1 MATSIRAGQGD
12 IAMKDDLARVHTEM
26 GALGKEMGL
35 LRAELGTIK
44 WVLGL
49 VVALDVAI
57 LVRLLLD

>member
-1 MATSIRAGQGD
+1 METSNRAGQGD
-12 IAMKDDLARVHTEM
+12 LATKDNLTGVHTEM

-49 VVALDVAI
+49 VMALDVAI

>member
-1 MATSIRAGQGD
+1 
-12 IAMKDDLARVHTEM
+12 MKDNLAEVHTEM

-35 LRAELGTIK
+35 LRAELGTVK